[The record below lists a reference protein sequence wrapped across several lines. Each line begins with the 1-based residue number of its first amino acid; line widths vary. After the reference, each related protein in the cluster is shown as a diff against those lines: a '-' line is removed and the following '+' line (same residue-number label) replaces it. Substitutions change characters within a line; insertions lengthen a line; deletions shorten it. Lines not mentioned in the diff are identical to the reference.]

1 MSNGWGNQDVVSNV
15 STVVQLA
22 TANKPNVVAN
32 GSVLFHNS
40 NTGAVTNGMVVGL
53 YGVTN
58 TMVQAA
64 SANHA
69 THLTGP
75 GWTLVRQGT
84 GPVKTITAS
93 VGGTGYSN
101 TDVYTIS
108 CNGSVN
114 ATFNPVTNST
124 GGILSFTV
132 NNYGFGFPN
141 VAFCTEAFANSTGG
155 ATLGTGATVT
165 FTLGGRAGRINREI
179 LASVKTMTSISN
191 TTLFPNV

>member
-15 STVVQLA
+15 STVIQLA

-40 NTGAVTNGMVVGL
+40 NSGAVTNGMVVGI

-64 SANHA
+64 QANHA

-84 GPVKTITAS
+84 GAVNTIAAS

-114 ATFNPVTNST
+114 ATFNPVTNAT

-141 VAFCTEAFANSTGG
+141 VAFCTESFANSTGG
-155 ATLGTGATVT
+155 PTLGSGATVT

-179 LASVKTMTSISN
+179 LASVKTMTSTSN
-191 TTLFPNV
+191 TSLFPNA